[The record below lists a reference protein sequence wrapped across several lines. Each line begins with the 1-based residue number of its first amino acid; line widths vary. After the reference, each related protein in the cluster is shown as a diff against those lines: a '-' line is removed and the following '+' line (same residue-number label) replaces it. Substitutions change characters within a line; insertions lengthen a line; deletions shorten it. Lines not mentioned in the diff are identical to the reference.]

1 MPPRLRPSGLP
12 PPTNVISEPFSSSPL
27 LPYLLPL
34 HHLYITLPSS
44 SSSPSS
50 SRQFST
56 STPTPARVRTRFEK
70 TPGTR
75 NGFLDWLK
83 KFAGRLN
90 VPSPQN
96 NIPVYMQ
103 YNKPPLPLLKGGGR
117 PNAVGFVKRPR
128 KMEPNLVDWEQVAKN
143 ATMSP
148 FPTNPTYKVHPALST
163 EFREQIYQ
171 RVREG
176 RSVRRVSAE
185 VNCELERVAAVV
197 RLKEIE
203 RKWIETNRPLA
214 TVLQTRIHAM
224 MPISQWK
231 PGQPHHETI
240 TDLRIHPA
248 TNNQLF
254 LSVPESMPFNRQDAA
269 KALGILPA
277 DIRMPH
283 SELIGVEK
291 MKLQRVPVEEMI
303 AREAQ
308 REQDEIAAINAKRE
322 AVEKRRNAGKV
333 VETERFRFRLRPAVV
348 GQVGYRYGV
357 PAEDRKRGINKI
369 PTRVD

>member
-1 MPPRLRPSGLP
+1 MPPRLRPCRLT
-12 PPTNVISEPFSSSPL
+12 PPTNVISAEPFSSSPL
-27 LPYLLPL
+27 LPHLLPL
-34 HHLYITLPSS
+34 HHLYL
-44 SSSPSS
+44 S

-56 STPTPARVRTRFEK
+56 STPTRARIRARFEK

-75 NGFLDWLK
+75 NGFIDWLK
-83 KFAGRLN
+83 NHAGRLN

-96 NIPVYMQ
+96 NIPVYIQ
-103 YNKPPLPLLKGGGR
+103 YNKPPLPLLKGGSGGGAGK

-128 KMEPNLVDWEQVAKN
+128 KLQPNLVDWEQVAKN
-143 ATMSP
+143 TSMSP
-148 FPTNPTYKVHPALST
+148 FPTNPAYKVHPAIST

-176 RSVRRVSAE
+176 RSIRRVSAE

-214 TVLQTRIHAM
+214 TVLQTRVHAM
-224 MPISQWK
+224 MPITQWK
-231 PGQPHHETI
+231 PGQPHHESI

-254 LSVPESMPFNRQDAA
+254 LSVPESMAFNRQDAA

-291 MKLQRVPVEEMI
+291 MKLERVPVEEMI
-303 AREAQ
+303 AREAR

-322 AVEKRRNAGKV
+322 AMEKRRNGGKV